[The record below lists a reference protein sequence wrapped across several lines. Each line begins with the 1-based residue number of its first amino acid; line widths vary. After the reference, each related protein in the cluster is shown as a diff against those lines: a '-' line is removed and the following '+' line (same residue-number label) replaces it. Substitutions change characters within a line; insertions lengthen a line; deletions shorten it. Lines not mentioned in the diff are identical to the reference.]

1 MDARSDDDLLAAT
14 RAEPE
19 AFAVFYRRHVHGL
32 LTYFARRTQD
42 AELAADLTA
51 ETFAAALDG
60 AHRHRPDKGPGAAWL
75 YGIARRQLAHAVHRG
90 AVEDRA
96 RRRLG
101 MSPIALT
108 DEGLERVEA
117 LATADAASPLLQA
130 GLKALPNDQREA
142 VLARVLDE
150 DEYTEIAMR
159 TGTSES
165 VIRKRVS
172 RGLTG
177 LRHRLEGNGA

>member
-1 MDARSDDDLLAAT
+1 MDGRSDDDLLAAT
-14 RAEPE
+14 RHEPE

-32 LTYFARRTQD
+32 LAFFARRTHD

-60 AHRHRPDKGPGAAWL
+60 AHRHRPDKGPASAWL
-75 YGIARRQLAHAVHRG
+75 YGIAKRQLSHAVYKG

-117 LATADAASPLLQA
+117 LATADATSPLLAQ
-130 GLKALPNDQREA
+130 GLKELPADQREA

-150 DEYTEIAMR
+150 DEYATIAIR
-159 TGTSES
+159 ARTSES

-177 LRHRLEGNGA
+177 LRQRLEGNGA

>member
-1 MDARSDDDLLAAT
+1 MDARTDDELLAAT
-14 RAEPE
+14 KTEPE
-19 AFAVFYRRHVHGL
+19 AFALFYRRHVAGVL
-32 LTYFARRTQD
+32 AYFARRSRC
-42 AELAADLTA
+42 AETAADLAA

-60 AHRHRPDKGPGAAWL
+60 AHRHRPDKGPAVAWL
-75 YGIARRQLAHAVHRG
+75 YGIARRQLIHAAQKG

-96 RRRLG
+96 RTRLG
-101 MSPIALT
+101 MQPIPLG

-117 LATADAASPLLQA
+117 LAVADAASPLLRE
-130 GLKALPNDQREA
+130 GLRALPPDQREA

-150 DEYTEIAMR
+150 DEYADIAR
-159 TGTSES
+159 RARTSES

-177 LRHRLEGNGA
+177 LRQRLESSA

>member
-1 MDARSDDDLLAAT
+1 MDGRSDDDLLAAT

-32 LTYFARRTQD
+32 LAFFARRTHD

-60 AHRHRPDKGPGAAWL
+60 AHRHRPDKGAAAAWL
-75 YGIARRQLAHAVHRG
+75 YGIANRQLAHAVYKG

-117 LATADAASPLLQA
+117 LATADATRAPAARRDSRNCPPTSARRCSPASSTRTSTRTSPPAPGRRSRSSANASRGASPA
-130 GLKALPNDQREA
+130 CA
-142 VLARVLDE
+142 
-150 DEYTEIAMR
+150 T
-159 TGTSES
+159 T
-165 VIRKRVS
+165 
-172 RGLTG
+172 
-177 LRHRLEGNGA
+177 EGNGA

>member
-1 MDARSDDDLLAAT
+1 MDGRSDDDLLAAT
-14 RAEPE
+14 RHEPE

-32 LTYFARRTQD
+32 LAFFARRTHD

-60 AHRHRPDKGPGAAWL
+60 AHRHRPDKGAASAWL
-75 YGIARRQLAHAVHRG
+75 YGIAKRQLSHAVYKG

-108 DEGLERVEA
+108 DEGLERVET
-117 LATADAASPLLQA
+117 LAAADAASPLLRE
-130 GLKALPNDQREA
+130 GLRALPPDQRAA

-150 DEYTEIAMR
+150 DEYATIATR
-159 TGTSES
+159 ARTSES

-177 LRHRLEGNGA
+177 LRQRLEGNGA

>member
-1 MDARSDDDLLAAT
+1 MDERSDDDLLAAT

-19 AFAVFYRRHVHGL
+19 AFGVFYRRHVGPL
-32 LTYFARRTQD
+32 LAYFARRTRD
-42 AELAADLTA
+42 PELAADLTA

-60 AHRHRPDKGPGAAWL
+60 AHRHRPEKGPGAAWL
-75 YGIARRQLAHAVHRG
+75 YGIARRQLMHAGQKG

-101 MSPIALT
+101 MAPLTLT

-117 LATADAASPLLQA
+117 LAIADAAAPILRE
-130 GLKALPNDQREA
+130 GLAALPADQREA

-150 DEYTEIAMR
+150 SDYAEIAAR
-159 TGTSES
+159 SRTSES

-177 LRHRLEGNGA
+177 LRQRLEGNGA

>member
-1 MDARSDDDLLAAT
+1 MDARTDDELPGTHPD
-14 RAEPE
+14 
-19 AFAVFYRRHVHGL
+19 AFAVFYRRHVAGVIA
-32 LTYFARRTQD
+32 YFARRTRC
-42 AELAADLTA
+42 AETAADLAA

-60 AHRHRPDKGPGAAWL
+60 AHRHRPDKGPAAGWL
-75 YGIARRQLAHAVHRG
+75 YGIARRQLIHAAQQG

-96 RRRLG
+96 RKRLG

-117 LATADAASPLLQA
+117 LATADATSPLLRE
-130 GLKALPNDQREA
+130 GLRALPADQREA

-150 DEYTEIAMR
+150 DEYGAIAR
-159 TGTSES
+159 RASTSEA

-177 LRHRLEGNGA
+177 LRQRLEGNGA

>member
-14 RAEPE
+14 RTQPE
-19 AFAVFYRRHVHGL
+19 AFAVFYRRHVAGVL
-32 LTYFARRTQD
+32 AYFARRTRC
-42 AELAADLTA
+42 AETAADLTA

-60 AHRHRPDKGPGAAWL
+60 AHRHRPDKGPAVAWL
-75 YGIARRQLAHAVHRG
+75 YGIARRQLGHAAQKG

-96 RRRLG
+96 RTRLG
-101 MSPIALT
+101 MQPVALN
-108 DEGLERVEA
+108 DESLERVEA
-117 LATADAASPLLQA
+117 LATADAASPILHE
-130 GLKALPNDQREA
+130 GLAALPADQREA

-150 DEYTEIAMR
+150 DEYADIAR
-159 TGTSES
+159 RAATTES

-177 LRHRLEGNGA
+177 LRQRLESNGA

>member
-14 RAEPE
+14 RTEPE

-32 LTYFARRTQD
+32 LAYFVRRTQD

-60 AHRHRPDKGPGAAWL
+60 THRHRPDKGPGAAWL
-75 YGIARRQLAHAVHRG
+75 YGIAKRQLAHATHKG

-101 MSPIALT
+101 MNAIALT

-117 LATADAASPLLQA
+117 LATAEARSPLLRQ
-130 GLKALPNDQREA
+130 GLRALPADQREA

-150 DEYTEIAMR
+150 DAYADIATR
-159 TGTSES
+159 ARTSES

-172 RGLTG
+172 RGLAG
-177 LRHRLEGNGA
+177 LRNRLEGNGA